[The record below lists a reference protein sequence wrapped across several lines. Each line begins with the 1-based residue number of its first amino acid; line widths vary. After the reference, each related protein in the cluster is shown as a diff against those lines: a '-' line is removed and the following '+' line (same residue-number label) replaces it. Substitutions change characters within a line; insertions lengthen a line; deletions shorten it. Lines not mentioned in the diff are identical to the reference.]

1 MELRDKIRE
10 QVISARILAKTVD
23 EAVDEILL
31 LFDVSKS
38 FESGIDVKI
47 IGKKANH
54 PFDIGEIVTLVE
66 KEKSGLWKAYN
77 ENRGNWWI
85 DEEDANVC
93 Y

>member
-1 MELRDKIRE
+1 MNTEN
-10 QVISARILAKTVD
+10 ISDSNETKALSQDA
-23 EAVDEILL
+23 
-31 LFDVSKS
+31 VSKS

-85 DEEDANVC
+85 NEEDANVC
-93 Y
+93 